1 LKELAVST
9 INTIVNKVKDINWIY
24 VGKVSLVI
32 IPAICWTPLYF
43 IIKFV
48 ADMATRFDTFGAD
61 VIEDF
66 FND

>member
-1 LKELAVST
+1 MKELAVST
-9 INTIVNKVKDINWIY
+9 INTIVNKVKDIDWIY

-32 IPAICWTPLYF
+32 IPAAIWTPLYF

-48 ADMATRFDTFGAD
+48 ADMASRFDTFGAD
-61 VIEDF
+61 VIEEF